1 MPRRL
6 TAPRPTVRFSLPSSN
21 RAGWDLVVPSGLFN
35 YGVGMQRAVLMDQRE
50 IVIEEVSIP
59 QIGPSEV
66 LIKNKVS
73 TTRGTDVKI
82 YMRGYPLLK
91 PSHPFG
97 HGFSGVIA
105 AVGEASWGLR
115 RAIASLYTTRRH
127 AGRVIG
133 ASTGSFPCAMTFRSI
148 AAATPS
154 TFAFLR
160 ASSRRTCSSC
170 RTR

>member
-1 MPRRL
+1 
-6 TAPRPTVRFSLPSSN
+6 
-21 RAGWDLVVPSGLFN
+21 
-35 YGVGMQRAVLMDQRE
+35 MQRAVLMDKRE

-59 QIGPSEV
+59 QIGPGEV

-91 PSHPFG
+91 PPHPFG

-115 RAIASLYTTRRH
+115 RR
-127 AGRVIG
+127 
-133 ASTGSFPCAMTFRSI
+133 
-148 AAATPS
+148 
-154 TFAFLR
+154 
-160 ASSRRTCSSC
+160 SRRCAQLGAMRVVSLVQA
-170 RTR
+170 RAVFHVR